1 MPKARPPL
9 PPSSDGGKLMK
20 MWYRIGEA
28 ADLVGEEPHV
38 LRYWETEF
46 RALRPQKSSKGQRVY
61 SRRDIETALKI
72 KSLLREQ
79 RFSIEGAKKRLR
91 LGEAAP
97 AEDAQPSPASAPAP
111 SKHREALVELRSAI
125 ATFLDKLEREP

>member
-1 MPKARPPL
+1 MAKPRGSAPP
-9 PPSSDGGKLMK
+9 PTGGGKLTR

-28 ADLVGEEPHV
+28 SEIVGEEPHV

-61 SRRDIETALKI
+61 SRRDIETALQI
-72 KSLLREQ
+72 KALLREQ

-91 LGEAAP
+91 QGGPSGAGEAVTSVAP
-97 AEDAQPSPASAPAP
+97 AR
-111 SKHREALVELRSAI
+111 HREALVELRAVISA
-125 ATFLDKLEREP
+125 LLEELERDR